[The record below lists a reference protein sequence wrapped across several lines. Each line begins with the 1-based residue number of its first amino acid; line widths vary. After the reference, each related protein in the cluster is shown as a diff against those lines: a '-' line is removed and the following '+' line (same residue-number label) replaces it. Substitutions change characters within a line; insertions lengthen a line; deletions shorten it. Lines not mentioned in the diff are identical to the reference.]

1 MYCSI
6 YIQKIPP
13 VIVARQR
20 TYHQHTTS
28 SLAHRYRPDRLTET
42 RTITG
47 YTRARKIPSVCS
59 SGAQSFSVFPRQAA
73 ATVRDADATCQEA
86 TRIPF
91 ARDPSRGIVFPR
103 WIPPFYP
110 PPPPVECMAPVAAT
124 LLLSPRATYADATPP
139 PPPPPRDRRGIA
151 AKTSKNHARHAQRT
165 KQLLHTCAT
174 CRGPGTGAGRPFR
187 FGVALDRTDPI
198 CSALARTGGRGG
210 PQSPPLPLASLSTAT
225 GISLS
230 LSPSPPDAMPRR
242 NVAPTSSTTTVN
254 VYSKQSYSYPEKQ
267 TNQSRKRTGY
277 TVAKPGTKITEV

>member
-1 MYCSI
+1 M

-73 ATVRDADATCQEA
+73 ATVRDADARRAKRRRESL
-86 TRIPF
+86 
-91 ARDPSRGIVFPR
+91 SREIRLVASYFLGGSHR
-103 WIPPFYP
+103 STP
-110 PPPPVECMAPVAAT
+110 PPPPPWNVWRPWPPRSSSPLAP
-124 LLLSPRATYADATPP
+124 RTPT

-165 KQLLHTCAT
+165 KLLLHTCAT

-210 PQSPPLPLASLSTAT
+210 PRSPPLPLASLSTAT

-230 LSPSPPDAMPRR
+230 LSLSLSAGRH
-242 NVAPTSSTTTVN
+242 
-254 VYSKQSYSYPEKQ
+254 
-267 TNQSRKRTGY
+267 
-277 TVAKPGTKITEV
+277 AKT

>member
-110 PPPPVECMAPVAAT
+110 PPPP
-124 LLLSPRATYADATPP
+124 PRWNVWRPW
-139 PPPPPRDRRGIA
+139 PPRSSSPLAPRTPTQRRRRRRRRETGA
-151 AKTSKNHARHAQRT
+151 ESRRKPAKTTHATRREPSSCCTLAR
-165 KQLLHTCAT
+165 L
-174 CRGPGTGAGRPFR
+174 AG
-187 FGVALDRTDPI
+187 GL
-198 CSALARTGGRGG
+198 ALAQVVR
-210 PQSPPLPLASLSTAT
+210 SVSASLSIGRIPSALLWHVR
-225 GISLS
+225 GDEVVHNLLLFLSRLSQRPRESLS
-230 LSPSPPDAMPRR
+230 LSLPLRRTPCQDVTLRPR
-242 NVAPTSSTTTVN
+242 VVPLL
-254 VYSKQSYSYPEKQ
+254 
-267 TNQSRKRTGY
+267 
-277 TVAKPGTKITEV
+277 

>member
-1 MYCSI
+1 M

-73 ATVRDADATCQEA
+73 ATVRDADARRAKRRRESL
-86 TRIPF
+86 
-91 ARDPSRGIVFPR
+91 SREIR
-103 WIPPFYP
+103 L
-110 PPPPVECMAPVAAT
+110 VASYF
-124 LLLSPRATYADATPP
+124 LGGSHRSTPP
-139 PPPPPRDRRGIA
+139 PPG
-151 AKTSKNHARHAQRT
+151 
-165 KQLLHTCAT
+165 
-174 CRGPGTGAGRPFR
+174 GMY
-187 FGVALDRTDPI
+187 
-198 CSALARTGGRGG
+198 GGRGRHA
-210 PQSPPLPLASLSTAT
+210 PPLPSRHVRRRNAAAAAAARPARNRGENQQKPRTPRAENQAVAAHLRDLPGAWHWRRSSVSFRRRSRSDGSHLLCSGTYGGTRWSTISSSSSRVSLN
-225 GISLS
+225 GHGNLS

>member
-86 TRIPF
+86 TRIPS

-110 PPPPVECMAPVAAT
+110 PPPGGMYGA
-124 LLLSPRATYADATPP
+124 
-139 PPPPPRDRRGIA
+139 RG
-151 AKTSKNHARHAQRT
+151 RHA
-165 KQLLHTCAT
+165 
-174 CRGPGTGAGRPFR
+174 
-187 FGVALDRTDPI
+187 
-198 CSALARTGGRGG
+198 
-210 PQSPPLPLASLSTAT
+210 PPLPSRHVRRRNAAAAAAARPARNRGENQQKPRTPRAENQAVAAHLRDLPGAWHWRRSSVPFRRRSRSDGSHLVCSGTYGGTRWSTISSSSSRVSLN
-225 GISLS
+225 GHGNLSLS
-230 LSPSPPDAMPRR
+230 LSLPLRRTPCQDVTLRPR
-242 NVAPTSSTTTVN
+242 VVPLL
-254 VYSKQSYSYPEKQ
+254 
-267 TNQSRKRTGY
+267 
-277 TVAKPGTKITEV
+277 

>member
-1 MYCSI
+1 M

-73 ATVRDADATCQEA
+73 ATVRDADARRAKRRRESL
-86 TRIPF
+86 
-91 ARDPSRGIVFPR
+91 SREIRLVASYFLGGSHR
-103 WIPPFYP
+103 STP
-110 PPPPVECMAPVAAT
+110 PPPPVECMAAVAAT
-124 LLLSPRATYADATPP
+124 LLLSPRATYADATP

-210 PQSPPLPLASLSTAT
+210 PRSPPLPLASLSTAT

-230 LSPSPPDAMPRR
+230 LPLRRTPCQDVTLRPR
-242 NVAPTSSTTTVN
+242 VVPLL
-254 VYSKQSYSYPEKQ
+254 
-267 TNQSRKRTGY
+267 
-277 TVAKPGTKITEV
+277 